1 MDTHVFIVK
10 IEHSTFALCHS
21 VLKKD
26 EKKHR
31 YLLKLP
37 SFLFVICFF
46 KLNAVFEIYPCQ
58 YM

>member
-10 IEHSTFALCHS
+10 IEYSTFALYHS

-26 EKKHR
+26 EKNHR

-37 SFLFVICFF
+37 SFFVCNCFC